1 MPLISIVDDDLSVRR
16 ALRRLVQSAG
26 YSVETFASAREF
38 LDSLP
43 SGRTACLVLDIHL
56 EGMSG
61 FELQERMAADP
72 APIPVIFITA
82 QDDAATRE
90 RARQTSA
97 SAYLRKPFDE
107 QVLLAAI
114 GRAIGVD
121 GDGRDGRSRTCTVA
135 TAARVQRRRRGPP
148 CQEPVG
154 EHRLSDEKGPAAR
167 RRPKAPRG
175 VVALR

>member
-1 MPLISIVDDDLSVRR
+1 MIVRVRHRRPCRRDGTKVHYRAECRTVRMSSSDVMLPTMPLISIVDDDLSVRR
-16 ALRRLVQSAG
+16 ALRRLVRSAG
-26 YSVETFASAREF
+26 YTVETFASAREF

-61 FELQERMAADP
+61 FELQERMAADT
-72 APIPVIFITA
+72 AHIPVIFITA

-90 RARQTSA
+90 RARQTTA

-121 GDGRDGRSRTCTVA
+121 GVDGHQRDGHRT
-135 TAARVQRRRRGPP
+135 PP
-148 CQEPVG
+148 TCK
-154 EHRLSDEKGPAAR
+154 R
-167 RRPKAPRG
+167 
-175 VVALR
+175 

>member
-1 MPLISIVDDDLSVRR
+1 LSIGAHVDGTGTKVHYRAERPTVRMSSSDVMLPSMPLISIVDDDLSVRR
-16 ALRRLVQSAG
+16 ALRRLVRSAG
-26 YSVETFASAREF
+26 YTVETFASAREF

-82 QDDAATRE
+82 QDDSATRE
-90 RARQTSA
+90 RARQTGA

-114 GRAIGVD
+114 GRAVGAD
-121 GDGRDGRSRTCTVA
+121 GHQRDGHRRDGHSTPPTCK
-135 TAARVQRRRRGPP
+135 R
-148 CQEPVG
+148 
-154 EHRLSDEKGPAAR
+154 
-167 RRPKAPRG
+167 
-175 VVALR
+175 

>member
-1 MPLISIVDDDLSVRR
+1 LIARAPAIGARVDGTKVHYRAERHSIRMSSSDVMLPTIPLISIVDDDLSVRR
-16 ALRRLVQSAG
+16 ALRRLVRSAG
-26 YSVETFASAREF
+26 YAVETFASAREF
-38 LDSLP
+38 LDSSP

-114 GRAIGVD
+114 GRAIELD
-121 GDGRDGRSRTCTVA
+121 EHRRDGHQT
-135 TAARVQRRRRGPP
+135 PP
-148 CQEPVG
+148 PSK
-154 EHRLSDEKGPAAR
+154 R
-167 RRPKAPRG
+167 
-175 VVALR
+175 

>member
-1 MPLISIVDDDLSVRR
+1 MLPPMPLISIVDDDLSVRR
-16 ALRRLVQSAG
+16 ALRRLVRSAG
-26 YSVETFASAREF
+26 YTVETFASAREF

-56 EGMSG
+56 GGMSG

-90 RARQTSA
+90 RARQTGA

-121 GDGRDGRSRTCTVA
+121 GVDGHQRDGHQRDGHQTPPTCK
-135 TAARVQRRRRGPP
+135 QR
-148 CQEPVG
+148 
-154 EHRLSDEKGPAAR
+154 
-167 RRPKAPRG
+167 
-175 VVALR
+175 

>member
-1 MPLISIVDDDLSVRR
+1 MLPTMPLISIVDDDLSVRR
-16 ALRRLVQSAG
+16 ALRRLVRSAG
-26 YSVETFASAREF
+26 YTVETFASAHEF
-38 LDSLP
+38 LDSFP
-43 SGRTACLVLDIHL
+43 SGTACLVLDIHL

-90 RARQTSA
+90 RARQTGA

-121 GDGRDGRSRTCTVA
+121 GVDGHQRDGHQTPPTRK
-135 TAARVQRRRRGPP
+135 QR
-148 CQEPVG
+148 
-154 EHRLSDEKGPAAR
+154 
-167 RRPKAPRG
+167 
-175 VVALR
+175 

>member
-1 MPLISIVDDDLSVRR
+1 MCPSMPLISIVDDDLSVRR
-16 ALRRLVQSAG
+16 ALRRLVRSAG

-61 FELQERMAADP
+61 FELQERMATDP

-121 GDGRDGRSRTCTVA
+121 GVDGQQRNGHERDGHQTPPTCK
-135 TAARVQRRRRGPP
+135 R
-148 CQEPVG
+148 
-154 EHRLSDEKGPAAR
+154 
-167 RRPKAPRG
+167 
-175 VVALR
+175 

>member
-1 MPLISIVDDDLSVRR
+1 MK
-16 ALRRLVQSAG
+16 SAG
-26 YSVETFASAREF
+26 YSVETFASAREL
-38 LDSLP
+38 LDSSP

-90 RARQTSA
+90 RARQTGV

-114 GRAIGVD
+114 GRAIGADGVD
-121 GDGRDGRSRTCTVA
+121 GHERDGHGTRPTGK
-135 TAARVQRRRRGPP
+135 QR
-148 CQEPVG
+148 
-154 EHRLSDEKGPAAR
+154 
-167 RRPKAPRG
+167 
-175 VVALR
+175 